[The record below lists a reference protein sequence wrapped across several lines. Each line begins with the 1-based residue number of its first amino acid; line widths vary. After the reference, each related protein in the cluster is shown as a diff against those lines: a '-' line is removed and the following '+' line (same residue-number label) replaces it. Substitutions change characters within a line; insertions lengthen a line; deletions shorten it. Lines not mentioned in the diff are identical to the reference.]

1 MIRNDDKK
9 LILILTFNF
18 RSEEASETALPWR
31 RAELWSSAWLVGGI
45 GEDRVGRPVKGKVYG
60 TAGKGEEGE
69 APVRWKPDVG
79 QELKKGGVARPFFQQ
94 RSLLPSEVKTGW
106 PKGQVKTGG
115 QISEGRDGL
124 PPQPAQKETTVVAH
138 YPARLW
144 TLHSP
149 DSINTEHQLK

>member
-31 RAELWSSAWLVGGI
+31 RAELWSSAWMVGGI

-69 APVRWKPDVG
+69 APVR
-79 QELKKGGVARPFFQQ
+79 
-94 RSLLPSEVKTGW
+94 
-106 PKGQVKTGG
+106 
-115 QISEGRDGL
+115 
-124 PPQPAQKETTVVAH
+124 
-138 YPARLW
+138 
-144 TLHSP
+144 
-149 DSINTEHQLK
+149 